1 MLKFVKRKLKKTEK
15 TQHRMEDFCN
25 LQDQSNIST
34 QNKEL
39 LKKKK
44 TQAYRKRP
52 KHVTDISPFHN
63 KGYPDGW

>member
-44 TQAYRKRP
+44 KQ
-52 KHVTDISPFHN
+52 KHKPIEKDQN
-63 KGYPDGW
+63 M